1 MFGLGM
7 QEVIIILVVALLI
20 IGPKKLPDLARSL
33 GKALREFKGAADDF
47 KHNLDIDPAELTPRS
62 NIKTAHKSSAKDTI
76 ETVTVK
82 DSETVEETDTGADS
96 EIEAEAE
103 KETEEKKEETDR
115 ETIKKD
121 D

>member
-62 NIKTAHKSSAKDTI
+62 NIKTAQKSSAKDTI

-82 DSETVEETDTGADS
+82 DAETVKETDTNSDS

-103 KETEEKKEETDR
+103 MESEDKKKGTDR

>member
-47 KHNLDIDPAELTPRS
+47 KHNLDIDPHELTPRS
-62 NIKTAHKSSAKDTI
+62 NIKTTHEAPTKETI

-82 DSETVEETDTGADS
+82 NAETVEEPDTVSSS
-96 EIEAEAE
+96 ETESEMATKDI
-103 KETEEKKEETDR
+103 KETKDQD
-115 ETIKKD
+115 TINKD
-121 D
+121 